1 MKLFQRLLA
10 AVFLLSSLLFQASAQ
25 DATGKVTGIITDP
38 SGGVVSN
45 VNVTVSNIATNVSKE
60 TMSNSQGAYQVLAL
74 PIGRYKVTATAP
86 GFQPITVESTTA
98 LEINQTL
105 RVDIQLQVG
114 KITGEVTVEAAAS
127 QVETENP
134 TVGST
139 VTGKAIF
146 ELPLNGRDT
155 LDLLKT
161 QPGITEGNTD
171 SAAAGKYSIGGM
183 RTDSVTYLLD
193 GGLNN
198 GLLNNGAI
206 ADPNPDA
213 IAEFRVL
220 ENSYTAEYGR
230 NAGGIVSIVTK
241 SGTNSLH
248 GTAYDYLRNNYFN
261 ANTFFN
267 NQQGLSVPVLKRN
280 QFGGTIGGPITIPK
294 IINGKDKLFFFFSYE
309 GQRQT
314 SLDISPGKVT
324 TFTPAEANGDFS
336 GADPATVAAVA
347 SFLQANPY
355 YQANPNLAAKGI
367 IDPARIDP
375 VAKAYFKN
383 GLIPTS
389 ASGYLFPQATAT
401 DKYNEYLGKF
411 DYNITSKDSLSGT
424 FTTRDRPQLFPFG
437 SAGVTPASDV
447 TGSPSDYENAAYTG
461 TVTYNHTFTPALLN
475 TFRFTAQR
483 LNHHQAIPVGS
494 QPIASQLGANLP
506 SDQPTGAPILAFLGS
521 NLNIGY
527 SPQGPTTEIDN
538 TYSLNDDL
546 SWTVGSHNLK
556 GGFYF
561 NIYQNNTLYDFY
573 INGAY
578 YFYGPSTG
586 VGSGVDFADFLMGNA
601 DEYLQF
607 PKAPSNIRSHQ
618 YAGYLQDG
626 WKVTKRLTLSLG
638 VRYEYAVPK
647 YDTQGR
653 TFSFIPGLQS
663 TRFVNAPPGLV
674 FPFDKGAPRGSNFP
688 DKNDWAPR
696 FGFAYDVFGNG
707 KTAVRGGFG
716 MFYDILKG
724 EDNLQFN
731 GQLPF
736 FSFADVFPVTYT
748 GTGLSSLQDPFAS
761 AGAVNPF
768 PSKPA
773 VGTVNFA
780 DSGFLPFGGGGVYF
794 VDPHLRTPYVFQYNL
809 AVEQQLQRSMVLE
822 VSYVGYDAHK
832 LTGLVDQ
839 NPFVPGAANR
849 VYDDNIYSYLDTF
862 ENIGKANY
870 SALQVNLRKR
880 TADMGKFGSAFY
892 TLGYTWGHEIDNESG
907 FRERNSLVPYFNHD
921 YFRASGDTDIRNTFT
936 FSGGWDLPFD
946 RLWNN
951 GPKVLTRGWS
961 IYPIL
966 TYRTG
971 FPLDIS
977 ANISTRRSSPGPSG
991 AGDQALV
998 RADISGP
1005 LVTLDPHGTGN
1016 LYFDPNLFSA
1026 PDTIPGVYT
1035 YGTFPRNGLRGPT
1048 RTNLDLTVS
1057 KHFIFREGMEV
1068 ELRGDAFNIVNHT
1081 EFKSPD
1087 LTLTDPTFGV
1097 VSTTYDPRILQLALH
1112 VQF

>member
-1 MKLFQRLLA
+1 MKLFQRLSA
-10 AVFLLSSLLFQASAQ
+10 AVFLACISLLPSLAQ
-25 DATGKVTGIITDP
+25 DATGKITGIITDP
-38 SGGVVSN
+38 SGGVVGE
-45 VNVTVSNIATNVSKE
+45 VKVSVINTGTNISKDTTTNP
-60 TMSNSQGAYQVLAL
+60 QGVYQVLAL
-74 PIGRYKVTATAP
+74 PIGKYKVTATTP
-86 GFQPITVESTTA
+86 GFEPITVESKTA

-105 RVDIQLQVG
+105 RLDIQLQVG
-114 KITGEVTVEAAAS
+114 KVTGEVTVEAVGT

-134 TVGST
+134 TVGAT
-139 VTGKAIF
+139 VSGKAIF

-161 QPGITEGNTD
+161 QPGITESNPG
-171 SAAAGKYSIGGM
+171 SGAAGKYSIGGM

-198 GLLNNGAI
+198 GLLSNGAV

-220 ENSYTAEYGR
+220 ENSYTSEYGR
-230 NAGGIVSIVTK
+230 NAGGVVSIVTK

-248 GTAYDYLRNNYFN
+248 GTAYDYVRNSFFN

-267 NQQGLSVPVLKRN
+267 NQQSLSVPILKRN
-280 QFGGTIGGPITIPK
+280 QYGGTIGGPITIPK
-294 IINGKDKLFFFFSYE
+294 IVNGKDKLFFFFSYE
-309 GQRQT
+309 GQQQT
-314 SLDISPGKVT
+314 SLDISPGKVN
-324 TFTPAEANGDFS
+324 TFTPAEANGNFS
-336 GADPATVAAVA
+336 GADPATISSIA
-347 SFLQANPY
+347 SFLALNPY
-355 YQANPNLAAKGI
+355 YQANPGLAAEGI
-367 IDPARIDP
+367 IDPTKIDP
-375 VAKAYFKN
+375 VAKAYFQH

-389 ASGYLFPQATAT
+389 ASGFLFPQATAT

-411 DYNITSKDSLSGT
+411 DYNITSKDSLTGT

-437 SAGVTPASDV
+437 SSGVTPASDV
-447 TGSPSDYENAAYTG
+447 TGSPSTYENAAYTG

-483 LNHHQAIPVGS
+483 LNHHQAIPVGT

-506 SDQPTGAPILAFLGS
+506 SDQPTGAPILDFIGT

-527 SPQGPTTEIDN
+527 SPQGPTNEIDN

-546 SWTVGSHNLK
+546 SWTKGSHNLK

-561 NIYQNNTLYDFY
+561 NIYQNNTLYDYY
-573 INGAY
+573 INGVY
-578 YFYGPSTG
+578 YFYGPSTS
-586 VGSGVDFADFLMGNA
+586 VGSGVDLADFLMGNA

-607 PKAPSNIRSHQ
+607 PEAPSNIRSHQ
-618 YAGYLQDG
+618 YAGYVQDA
-626 WKVTKRLTLSLG
+626 WKLTKRLTLNFG
-638 VRYEYAVPK
+638 VRYEYATPK

-653 TFSFIPGLQS
+653 TFTFIPGLQS
-663 TRFVNAPPGLV
+663 ARFVNAPPGLV
-674 FPFDKGAPRGSNFP
+674 FPGDKGAPAGSNFS

-707 KTAVRGGFG
+707 KTAIRGGLG

-736 FSFADVFPVTYT
+736 FSFADVFPGTYA

-773 VGTVNFA
+773 NPDVNFA
-780 DSGFLPFGGGGVYF
+780 AAGFLPFGGGGVYF
-794 VDPHLRTPYVFQYNL
+794 VDPNLKTPYVFQYNL
-809 AVEQQLQRSMVLE
+809 SVQQQIKQSTVLE
-822 VSYVGYDAHK
+822 IGYVGYSAHK
-832 LTGLVDQ
+832 LTGLVDN
-839 NPFVPGAANR
+839 NPFVPGATNR
-849 VYDDNIYSYLDTF
+849 IYDDSVYSYLDTF

-870 SALQVNLRKR
+870 NALQVNLRSR
-880 TADMGKFGSAFY
+880 SADLGNAGSVFY
-892 TLGYTWGHEIDNESG
+892 TAGYTLGHEIDNESG
-907 FRERNSLVPYFNHD
+907 FRERNSLVPYFNHN
-921 YFRASGDTDIRNTFT
+921 YFRSSGDTDVRHTVT
-936 FSGGWDLPFD
+936 LSGGWDLPFD
-946 RLWNN
+946 KLWDH
-951 GPKVLTRGWS
+951 GPKLLTKGWS

-971 FPLDIS
+971 FPLDIG
-977 ANISTRRSSPGPSG
+977 ANLSTSRSKPGPSG
-991 AGDQALV
+991 AGDASLV
-998 RADISGP
+998 RANLNGT
-1005 LVTLDPHGTGN
+1005 LVTLNPRGAGN
-1016 LYFDPNLFSA
+1016 YYFDPTLFSA
-1026 PDTIPGVYT
+1026 PAATPGVYT
-1035 YGTFPRNGLRGPT
+1035 YGTFPRNGLRGPS
-1048 RTNLDLTVS
+1048 RTNLDLTIS
-1057 KHFIFREGMEV
+1057 KHFIIREGFEV

-1081 EFKSPD
+1081 EFQSPD
-1087 LTLTDPTFGV
+1087 LTLTDATFGA

-1112 VQF
+1112 LQF